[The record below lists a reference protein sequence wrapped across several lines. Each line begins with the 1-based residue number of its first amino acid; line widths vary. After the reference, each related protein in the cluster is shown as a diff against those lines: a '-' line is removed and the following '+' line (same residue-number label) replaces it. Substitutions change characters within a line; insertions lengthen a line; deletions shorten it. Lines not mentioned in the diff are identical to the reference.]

1 MVPAHLGVSIIRY
14 SSSFLQVCRLTRL
27 METSSSS
34 SSAQLSI
41 RLASLRSTL
50 ATKLPPR
57 VLLPTISRCY
67 NTMVVDK
74 KVRVELQVCLLF
86 STEAGKVQSLYVR
99 LGLKFSRMI

>member
-1 MVPAHLGVSIIRY
+1 
-14 SSSFLQVCRLTRL
+14 

-34 SSAQLSI
+34 SSSFAQLSI

-74 KVRVELQVCLLF
+74 KVRVELQECLLF
-86 STEAGKVQSLYVR
+86 STEAAKVQSLCVR
-99 LGLKFSRMI
+99 LGLKFSRMIQRQICLILDSVV

>member
-1 MVPAHLGVSIIRY
+1 M
-14 SSSFLQVCRLTRL
+14 CRLTRL
-27 METSSSS
+27 METSSSSS

-86 STEAGKVQSLYVR
+86 STEGVKFKVCVCALA
-99 LGLKFSRMI
+99 

>member
-1 MVPAHLGVSIIRY
+1 M
-14 SSSFLQVCRLTRL
+14 CRLTRL

-34 SSAQLSI
+34 SQLSI

-86 STEAGKVQSLYVR
+86 STEGVKFKVCVCALA
-99 LGLKFSRMI
+99 

>member
-1 MVPAHLGVSIIRY
+1 MVPGHLEDSIIRY

-34 SSAQLSI
+34 SAQLSV

-67 NTMVVDK
+67 NTMVVNK

-86 STEAGKVQSLYVR
+86 
-99 LGLKFSRMI
+99 GLKFSRMIQRHLLSLSESVV

>member
-27 METSSSS
+27 METSS

>member
-1 MVPAHLGVSIIRY
+1 MVPGHLGDSIIRY

-34 SSAQLSI
+34 AQLSV

-50 ATKLPPR
+50 ATKLPSR

-86 STEAGKVQSLYVR
+86 
-99 LGLKFSRMI
+99 GLKFSRMIQRHLLSLSESVV

>member
-1 MVPAHLGVSIIRY
+1 MVPGHLGDSIIRY

-34 SSAQLSI
+34 SSAQLSV
-41 RLASLRSTL
+41 RLASMRSTL

-86 STEAGKVQSLYVR
+86 
-99 LGLKFSRMI
+99 GLKFSRMIQRHLLSLSESVV

>member
-1 MVPAHLGVSIIRY
+1 M
-14 SSSFLQVCRLTRL
+14 CRLTRL

-86 STEAGKVQSLYVR
+86 STEAGKVQSLCVR
-99 LGLKFSRMI
+99 LGLKFSRKIQRHLLSLLESVV